1 MFAECL
7 AGVWL
12 AEISAD
18 LREAVV
24 HQRRVCVDALY
35 KWPHL
40 LYFLLYL
47 LAVPHT
53 ADFLRFSCIVLLY
66 HQKLE
71 LTCVVVDG
79 IKHHIWLLF
88 ILKMSNLSKF
98 SVIVVLK
105 TLKFGLLE
113 LEIDSC
119 FDVNYQGFGPCRSL
133 FNGEFCHDQCM
144 WHKDVGM
151 FL

>member
-1 MFAECL
+1 MAAFT
-7 AGVWL
+7 
-12 AEISAD
+12 
-18 LREAVV
+18 
-24 HQRRVCVDALY
+24 
-35 KWPHL
+35 L
-40 LYFLLYL
+40 LFTLLTCC
-47 LAVPHT
+47 ATHS
-53 ADFLRFSCIVLLY
+53 RFSCIVLLY

-133 FNGEFCHDQCM
+133 FNGEFCHDQCT